1 MEKTNEELFKQAL
14 IEGFNNRIQREIDA
28 CKDEIVCSRRHK
40 RIMKS
45 IIKGKITTTGW
56 NIPKKKVIAI
66 LVAAALLLVSCAI
79 IYHDEIRDIITEV
92 RDYFVEINF
101 SDNQNPSKYIEEI
114 YELTYIPEGYELDK
128 EVVTRISVQY
138 KYKHPNGAYLYF
150 AQNILDNS
158 SFEIDNEHGS
168 EMIINIESCQIYY
181 RKTNQTHCYVW
192 NNGKYA
198 LSLDSSEKLSDE
210 TLSLIIKNIIIK

>member
-28 CKDEIVCSRRHK
+28 CKDEVVCSRRHK

-45 IIKGKITTTGW
+45 IIKGRITTTGR

-66 LVAAALLLVSCAI
+66 LVAAALILVSCAI
-79 IYHDEIRDIITEV
+79 VYRDEIRDIITEV
-92 RDYFVEINF
+92 RDYFIEINF

-114 YELTYIPEGYELDK
+114 YELTYIPEGYEIDK
-128 EVVTRISVQY
+128 EIVTRISVQY
-138 KYKHPNGAYLYF
+138 KYKHTNGAYLYF
-150 AQNILDNS
+150 AQKILDDS

-168 EMIINIESCQIYY
+168 EKIISIESYKIYY
-181 RKTNQTHCYVW
+181 HKANDLHCYLW

-198 LSLDSSEKLSDE
+198 LFLNSSEKLSDE
-210 TLSLIIKNIIIK
+210 TLSLIIKSITIK